1 MSPNTA
7 PLPERGIDRLLT
19 VVDRLRDE
27 GGCPWDREQT
37 LETLKPYLVEECYEV
52 LDALDDGTPEDHAEE
67 LGDVLLQIAMHAR
80 IRGEEG
86 AFTFDDVAHRIAD
99 KLIYRHPHVFGDVK
113 VADSA
118 EVLANWEQLKAKEKE
133 DRSTLAGI
141 PRHLP
146 ALQKAQR
153 LQSRAARVG
162 FDWDH
167 VHDVAAKID
176 EELAETREAMGT
188 DDTEHLTE
196 ELGDLLFAVVNLA
209 RFSGINAEEALRK
222 TCDKFI
228 RRFEGVEQRVK
239 DNGQILHEC
248 GLETLDG
255 YWNAVKEDER
265 AARR

>member
-1 MSPNTA
+1 MSS
-7 PLPERGIDRLLT
+7 PLPQQGIDRLLS
-19 VVDRLRDE
+19 VVDRLRGE

-52 LDALDDGTPEDHAEE
+52 LDALDGGDPRHHCEE
-67 LGDVLLQIAMHAR
+67 LGDVLLQVALHAR
-80 IRGEEG
+80 IRSEEQ
-86 AFTFDDVAHRIAD
+86 AFTFDDVAHGIAD
-99 KLIYRHPHVFGDVK
+99 KLIHRRPQVFGDVK

-118 EVLANWEQLKAKEKE
+118 EVLANWEQLKAKEKK

-167 VHDVAAKID
+167 VHDVVAKID
-176 EELAETREAMGT
+176 EELAETREAMQSG
-188 DDTEHLTE
+188 DAEHLAE
-196 ELGDLLFAVVNLA
+196 ELGDLLFSVVNLA
-209 RFSGINAEEALRK
+209 RFSGINAEEALRQ

-228 RRFEGVEQRVK
+228 RRFKGVEQRVK
-239 DNGQILHEC
+239 DSGQVLHEC
-248 GLETLDG
+248 GLESLDAH
-255 YWNAVKEDER
+255 WDAVKVEER
-265 AARR
+265 AGLR